1 MRKLVLLLV
10 AIMIVIF
17 NYVLAQDIGP
27 TEVYGAANTSDGEK
41 NVFVV
46 EQPNNEE
53 NPLGNPLP
61 NVSGDTKQLSG
72 QNDIQKENV
81 VNDKEHNSANNINVY
96 SGQTANL
103 PQEDAEL
110 GKQFRNTLLEANG
123 RVYDIQSYPE
133 QDFMLMSNPSEPQT
147 IYSPNVNN

>member
-1 MRKLVLLLV
+1 MRKLLFLLIGL
-10 AIMIVIF
+10 MITGF
-17 NYVLAQDIGP
+17 NYVLAQDVGP
-27 TEVYGAANTSDGEK
+27 TEVYGAANTPDGGK
-41 NVFVV
+41 DVFVI

-61 NVSGDTKQLSG
+61 NVSDNAKQLSG
-72 QNDIQKENV
+72 QNDTQKEDV
-81 VNDKEHNSANNINVY
+81 VNDKEHISSNNINV
-96 SGQTANL
+96 SSEQTANL

-133 QDFMLMSNPSEPQT
+133 QDFMLMNNPAEPQT

>member
-1 MRKLVLLLV
+1 MKKLVLLL
-10 AIMIVIF
+10 APIIIVMF
-17 NYVLAQDIGP
+17 NHVLAQDIGP
-27 TEVYGAANTSDGEK
+27 TEVYGAANTSDGGK
-41 NVFVV
+41 NVFVI

-61 NVSGDTKQLSG
+61 NVSDDTKRLSG
-72 QNDIQKENV
+72 QNDIQKEDM
-81 VNDKEHNSANNINVY
+81 VNYKEQSPANNINI
-96 SGQTANL
+96 SSEQDANL

-123 RVYDIQSYPE
+123 RVYDIQSYPKE
-133 QDFMLMSNPSEPQT
+133 DFMLMSNPSEPQT